1 MIELQ
6 IINRILAD
14 KNDSII
20 ELNNITPDYFT
31 DYQEEFE
38 YIQEHKREYG
48 NIPDVETFL
57 AEFEDF
63 EVIKVNESNEYL
75 VKTFREEY
83 LYKTAVPI
91 LIKMSDKLKVNS
103 YDAVEYLKSNIDK
116 LKIDGV
122 TIGTDIISQANE
134 RLEVY
139 KETRDNTESHFIP
152 TGFKELDDVL
162 GGFHKGEEL
171 VVIFARTGQGK
182 TWVSVKMLEHMWKMN
197 QRIGLLEP
205 EMSAIRTGYRFD
217 TLHKHISNSD
227 LVRGNDVRGYERYIS
242 ELSKS
247 DIPFFVAHP
256 KDFQRKVT
264 VSKLRSWV
272 ESNKLDALAIDGI
285 SYLTD
290 ERAQRGDSR
299 TTQLTNISEDLMDLS
314 EDLQI
319 PVIIVCQSNREGAK
333 NDYLELEN
341 IRDSDGISYNAS
353 LVLSV
358 QQKEP
363 GLQIAVKKSRNSSN
377 NAKLTYLWDADIGKF
392 EYIPSEDSG
401 VNDSDQAEEI
411 RRRYETT
418 EEEY

>member
-1 MIELQ
+1 MVELQ

-31 DYQEEFE
+31 DYPEEFE

-63 EVIKVNESNEYL
+63 EIIKVNESNEYL

-91 LIKMSDKLKVNS
+91 LVKMSDKLKVNS

-197 QRIGLLEP
+197 QRIGILEP

-217 TLHKHISNSD
+217 TLHKHISN
-227 LVRGNDVRGYERYIS
+227 
-242 ELSKS
+242 
-247 DIPFFVAHP
+247 
-256 KDFQRKVT
+256 
-264 VSKLRSWV
+264 
-272 ESNKLDALAIDGI
+272 
-285 SYLTD
+285 
-290 ERAQRGDSR
+290 
-299 TTQLTNISEDLMDLS
+299 
-314 EDLQI
+314 
-319 PVIIVCQSNREGAK
+319 
-333 NDYLELEN
+333 
-341 IRDSDGISYNAS
+341 
-353 LVLSV
+353 
-358 QQKEP
+358 
-363 GLQIAVKKSRNSSN
+363 
-377 NAKLTYLWDADIGKF
+377 
-392 EYIPSEDSG
+392 
-401 VNDSDQAEEI
+401 
-411 RRRYETT
+411 
-418 EEEY
+418 